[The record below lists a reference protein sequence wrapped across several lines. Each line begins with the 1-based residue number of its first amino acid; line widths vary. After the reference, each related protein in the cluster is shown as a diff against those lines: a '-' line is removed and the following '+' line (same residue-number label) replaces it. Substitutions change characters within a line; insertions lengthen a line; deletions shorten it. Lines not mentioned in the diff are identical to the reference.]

1 MPMPLPVIL
10 ERDLRTKRP
19 EGGVINAVEVVQR
32 DDGKWQ
38 VNVDVSWKNPGM
50 RTACLFNIYEIKI
63 YALAATALRH
73 VVTKY
78 DYFGDIIVK
87 PKQGMIAK
95 YLI

>member
-1 MPMPLPVIL
+1 MYLPVIL

-50 RTACLFNIYEIKI
+50 RTTCLFNIPEIKL

-78 DYFGDIIVK
+78 DYCGDIVVK
-87 PKQGMIAK
+87 PKPGMIGK